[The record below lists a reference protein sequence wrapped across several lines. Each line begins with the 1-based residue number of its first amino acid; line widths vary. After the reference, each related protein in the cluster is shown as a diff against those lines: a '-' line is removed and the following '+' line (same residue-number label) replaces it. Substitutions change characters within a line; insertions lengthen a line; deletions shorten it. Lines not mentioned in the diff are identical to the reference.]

1 MKVWVELTGLSGRK
15 LDIDV
20 DYISFLS
27 TDGKSVLVCLGT
39 CDKVDIPVKES
50 REEVKRLIKEAYR
63 KAKEEE

>member
-1 MKVWVELTGLSGRK
+1 MKVWVELTTVWGRK

-27 TDGKSVLVCLGT
+27 TDGNSTSVYLGT
-39 CDKVDIPVKES
+39 CDKVEINVKES
-50 REEVKRLIKEAYR
+50 RKEVKRLIKEAYR

>member
-20 DYISFLS
+20 DYISLLS

-50 REEVKRLIKEAYR
+50 SEEVKRLIKEAYR
-63 KAKEEE
+63 KSEEEE